1 LVRAPFQRRYIGS
14 HGPHRGSSYANLYG
28 ILGAITHLRKLESLP
43 PPSESWF
50 KKWWKTQPIHK
61 IKTKPIARDRISA
74 QDTKE
79 VKEWFK
85 KYREVVDKYHVQKQD
100 IFNFDET
107 GFRVGCPRGEEIYV
121 PLDVKEVRFIY
132 FISSILINYSGT
144 LLAPKIDVQLQSLR
158 QLKPVD
164 SHSLQS

>member
-1 LVRAPFQRRYIGS
+1 M
-14 HGPHRGSSYANLYG
+14 
-28 ILGAITHLRKLESLP
+28 
-43 PPSESWF
+43 
-50 KKWWKTQPIHK
+50 
-61 IKTKPIARDRISA
+61 
-74 QDTKE
+74 KE

-132 FISSILINYSGT
+132 FISNLLINYSGT

-158 QLKPVD
+158 LLQLVD
-164 SHSLQS
+164 SHSLQY

>member
-1 LVRAPFQRRYIGS
+1 
-14 HGPHRGSSYANLYG
+14 
-28 ILGAITHLRKLESLP
+28 
-43 PPSESWF
+43 
-50 KKWWKTQPIHK
+50 
-61 IKTKPIARDRISA
+61 
-74 QDTKE
+74 

-107 GFRVGCPRGEEIYV
+107 GFRVRCPRGEEIYV

-132 FISSILINYSGT
+132 LISNLLINYSGN

-158 QLKPVD
+158 LLQLVD

>member
-1 LVRAPFQRRYIGS
+1 M
-14 HGPHRGSSYANLYG
+14 
-28 ILGAITHLRKLESLP
+28 
-43 PPSESWF
+43 
-50 KKWWKTQPIHK
+50 
-61 IKTKPIARDRISA
+61 
-74 QDTKE
+74 KE

-85 KYREVVDKYHVQKQD
+85 KYREVVDKYHVEKQH

-132 FISSILINYSGT
+132 FISNLLINYSGT

-158 QLKPVD
+158 LLQLVD
-164 SHSLQS
+164 SHSHRS